1 MKSISSTLLK
11 ENVLIAS
18 ELTWL
23 IPSEK
28 KIYPRTAAKLQSI
41 SLSPSNLVFLYAK
54 YKSQSQ
60 ER

>member
-1 MKSISSTLLK
+1 MAL
-11 ENVLIAS
+11 
-18 ELTWL
+18 ELTRL
-23 IPSEK
+23 IRSQK

-41 SLSPSNLVFLYAK
+41 SSNLVFLYVK